1 MLLWIKAPHRLFA
14 TARSRDGSTGNL
26 MRNHI
31 AIRILVTALLCC
43 LTTAQV
49 SAYDMAAG
57 GPLDTSDRLCS
68 AWVRRML
75 EGDLQKKNNE
85 HQCGLTGPLFTGT
98 QWTPANGQELYQLC
112 LANFREIYDGNP
124 LTKIE
129 KCVACRGRAADLKA
143 ALETD
148 RQWKC
153 GLSGKV
159 NEYASSSDP
168 AQKLYEVCVS
178 SQRASLS
185 YAEHGFPIDVA
196 ACKREKQKMRQIG
209 VSARVPANPRLKNIE
224 EEKMDRRKRGDRSPK
239 EPCGPDLKPCKPA
252 SGGSSSSAIDRLS
265 GDGTPRTPSGGGQRS
280 GGSAPKPS
288 AAGAASPATPGA
300 SSSTIDPRSI
310 SRTGPAFAPSPELR

>member
-75 EGDLQKKNNE
+75 EGDLQKKNNK

-98 QWTPANGQELYQLC
+98 QWTPRTARNYTNCAWLTSVKSM
-112 LANFREIYDGNP
+112 AGNP

-168 AQKLYEVCVS
+168 AQKLYEFCVS
-178 SQRASLS
+178 S
-185 YAEHGFPIDVA
+185 
-196 ACKREKQKMRQIG
+196 
-209 VSARVPANPRLKNIE
+209 SARVLILCGAWFP
-224 EEKMDRRKRGDRSPK
+224 DRRGGLQARKTKNAANRRFRTSP
-239 EPCGPDLKPCKPA
+239 
-252 SGGSSSSAIDRLS
+252 
-265 GDGTPRTPSGGGQRS
+265 GQ
-280 GGSAPKPS
+280 
-288 AAGAASPATPGA
+288 PATQEYRRGEA
-300 SSSTIDPRSI
+300 
-310 SRTGPAFAPSPELR
+310 GPAQARRPVSEGAVRAGPEAVQAGVGRKQQLGHRSSERRRNAAHSIRWWSTQRWLSA